1 MREKEGDGMRRID
14 GGRVEE
20 EEGGV
25 EEVTLHLSP
34 HHLHLSCS
42 LEMSL
47 PCGENDGHVMGG
59 WRR

>member
-1 MREKEGDGMRRID
+1 M
-14 GGRVEE
+14 EE

-42 LEMSL
+42 LEMSI
-47 PCGENDGHVMGG
+47 PCGENDGDVMGG